1 MQSKKLISINED
13 KTNKDEENKKK
24 GFHMRDIKPSE
35 NCCNSNSYGVI
46 CIKCGRC
53 GRRFL

>member
-35 NCCNSNSYGVI
+35 NCCNSDSYGVI